1 MANISKSYSNGSAIK
16 VEYSYTQN
24 VSKNQ
29 STVTMT
35 LYVHRD
41 SYGPSWNTHCNSYIR
56 LDGSNVMT
64 YTGSFNIGTSWV
76 KIGSTV
82 TKTVTHNA
90 DGTKSISIT
99 GFFDSQGLT
108 SKLDDLSCSGT
119 VTLKTIPRAS
129 SISSITGD
137 TFFFLHPPAL
147 LYLWGYQ
154 KPPAQQQR
162 GHQLQ
167 LQALHE

>member
-41 SYGPSWNTHCNSYIR
+41 SYGPSWNTHCDSYMQ

-64 YTGSFNIGTSWV
+64 YDGSFNIGTSWV

-82 TKTVTHNA
+82 SKTVTHHA
-90 DGTKSISIT
+90 AGTKTIALK
-99 GFFDSQGLT
+99 GFFDSEGLT
-108 SKLDDLSCSGT
+108 SKLQNLTVTGN

-129 SISSITGD
+129 SISSISS
-137 TFFFLHPPAL
+137 
-147 LYLWGYQ
+147 
-154 KPPAQQQR
+154 KVI
-162 GHQLQ
+162 
-167 LQALHE
+167 